1 MEEKKSPKADLE
13 NKRSMYV
20 LIGLVMVLSFL
31 YIALEWTQTEI
42 KKIEV
47 NDSFLQEG
55 EEEMVAQ
62 TVQDNLPPPPPPPAA
77 VVEEVLNIVDN
88 NVQTEAP
95 TIASQDNDNAPVIIP
110 QIVNVAPPE
119 EEHEDEIF
127 TIVEE
132 QPFFP
137 GGEKAM
143 REFISK
149 TIKYPTIAQENGIQ
163 GTVYVSFVV
172 NKDGKIVDVQVVR
185 GADPN
190 LDKEAV
196 RVVSAMPP
204 WNPAKQRG
212 KAVRARFTLPVR
224 FQLK

>member
-1 MEEKKSPKADLE
+1 MEVKKSPKADLE
-13 NKRSMYV
+13 NKRSTYV
-20 LIGLVMVLSFL
+20 LIGLVMVLSL
-31 YIALEWTQTEI
+31 MYIALEWTQTEI

-47 NDSFLQEG
+47 VSSFIDDG

-62 TVQDNLPPPPPPPAA
+62 TMHDDQPPPPPPPAA
-77 VVEEVLNIVDN
+77 VVQEVLNIVAN
-88 NVQTEAP
+88 TVITE
-95 TIASQDNDNAPVIIP
+95 TVIVSTEGDEDKKIEIPVFVP
-110 QIVNVAPPE
+110 SLQE

-132 QPFFP
+132 QPSYP
-137 GGEKAM
+137 GGDKA
-143 REFISK
+143 RIEFFNK

-163 GTVYVSFVV
+163 GTVYVTFVV

-212 KAVRARFTLPVR
+212 KSVRARFTLPVR
-224 FQLK
+224 FTLR